1 MKKILSIALGILA
14 FISPMQ
20 AQNAVTVDKEVS
32 KDVPTVIKV
41 EPQLDDIYEVLKALN
56 INMYRFDLSKYLNE
70 VYDVKLYVDEYE
82 DGKRIKEVGSS
93 RLGKNIKSL
102 KEFPEE
108 MRDDFRKIK
117 NVPEGKDEWDNIKE
131 MSVYITKPNDSTAMF
146 TINIPGVLKTNKRVQ
161 LRPVGEEKVYLYDPR
176 PFKFNPAGKTDSINI
191 PLLMY
196 GSYWFDARYNVI
208 RMCGEREIDPEM
220 KAEILG
226 KVPHYYVVGL
236 ELNKVK

>member
-1 MKKILSIALGILA
+1 MKKILSIALRMLT

-176 PFKFNPAGKTDSINI
+176 PFKFNPASETESINI
-191 PLLMY
+191 PLIMY

-220 KAEILG
+220 KAEILD
-226 KVPHYYVVGL
+226 KIPHYYVVGL

>member
-1 MKKILSIALGILA
+1 MKKILSITLGMLA

-176 PFKFNPAGKTDSINI
+176 PFKFNPASETESINI
-191 PLLMY
+191 PLIMY

>member
-102 KEFPEE
+102 KELPEE

-191 PLLMY
+191 PLIMY

>member
-1 MKKILSIALGILA
+1 MKKILSIALGMLA

-102 KEFPEE
+102 KELPEE

-191 PLLMY
+191 PLIMY

>member
-1 MKKILSIALGILA
+1 MKKILSIALGMLA

-32 KDVPTVIKV
+32 KDAPTVIKV

-161 LRPVGEEKVYLYDPR
+161 LRPVGEEMVYLYDPR
-176 PFKFNPAGKTDSINI
+176 PFKFNPASETESINI
-191 PLLMY
+191 PLIMY

>member
-1 MKKILSIALGILA
+1 MKKILSIALGMLA
-14 FISPMQ
+14 FISPMK
-20 AQNAVTVDKEVS
+20 AQNDTTVNKEVS
-32 KDVPTVIKV
+32 KDAPTVIKV
-41 EPQLDDIYEVLKALN
+41 DPQLDDIYEVLKALN

-70 VYDVKLYVDEYE
+70 IYDVKLYVDEYE

-102 KEFPEE
+102 KELPEE

-146 TINIPGVLKTNKRVQ
+146 TINIPSVLKTNKRVQ
-161 LRPVGEEKVYLYDPR
+161 LRPVGEEKMYLYDPR
-176 PFKFNPAGKTDSINI
+176 PFKFNPASETESINI
-191 PLLMY
+191 PLIMY

-220 KAEILG
+220 KAEILD
-226 KVPHYYVVGL
+226 KIPHYYVVGI

>member
-1 MKKILSIALGILA
+1 MKKILSIALGMLA

-102 KEFPEE
+102 KELPEE

-176 PFKFNPAGKTDSINI
+176 PFKFNPASETENINI
-191 PLLMY
+191 PLIMY